1 MSTTQKLTA
10 ITLLGVAVVIV
21 AQRRNRPPVMSRPD
35 TVVVMRS
42 ARAETVSVQT
52 TRVVNNTRLVL
63 DSVFAR
69 DTLWQHDT
77 VVRVVVESL
86 LVQCER
92 CARELSAFRLF
103 ADSVRVSDRDSIV
116 KLNRALATERKRRS
130 WWALG
135 GLVAGVAVTR

>member
-1 MSTTQKLTA
+1 MGIRARSQAGDRLSTTQKLTA

-86 LVQCER
+86 LVQR
-92 CARELSAFRLF
+92 QRF
-103 ADSVRVSDRDSIV
+103 SDEIGSP
-116 KLNRALATERKRRS
+116 LA
-130 WWALG
+130 WIG
-135 GLVAGVAVTR
+135 HP